1 MGLEKSG
8 GHEYLFYTVVRTASL
23 RGWHLSIE
31 LMHEVR
37 ERARKRSEPSTL
49 ERLDSKS
56 NAIRLV
62 GLGCFMKSKAV
73 GGSGVEA
80 VK

>member
-1 MGLEKSG
+1 M
-8 GHEYLFYTVVRTASL
+8 
-23 RGWHLSIE
+23 SIE

-80 VK
+80 VKE